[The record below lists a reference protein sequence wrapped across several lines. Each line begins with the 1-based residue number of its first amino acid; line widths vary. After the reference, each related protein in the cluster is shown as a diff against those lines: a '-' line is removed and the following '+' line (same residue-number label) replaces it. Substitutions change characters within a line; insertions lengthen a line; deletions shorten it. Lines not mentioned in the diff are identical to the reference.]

1 MKTLFKGLGVVLILF
16 ILCALYIVKSS
27 GAFRSINP
35 HFDGQTEVL
44 ESPAGVEDITIDQSN
59 GQVFMAASD
68 RRDFSKPGEL
78 YTFNV
83 SEASPSYVSLGVA
96 KLNPAFRAH
105 GVSLLKK
112 YGKTYIFAVS
122 HESQEDFIYRF
133 EIENDSIVNQKKFG
147 NPDFLISPNDLVALD
162 TATFYFTNDHGLKHG
177 LERELKDFMLDKNGY
192 VVLYNNGNYAKVSQD
207 IAYPNGINVS
217 LDGKYLYV
225 ASTTEGVLY
234 IYENNTSGKPLK
246 MVDSHYAETG
256 LDNIELDA
264 DGNLLI
270 GSHPQL
276 LKFVSHAKK
285 ASNRSPSQVLKI
297 VYLPD
302 TDYKFLQEELYLDN
316 GDPLSG
322 STVAAFYQSKD
333 GKNDLFVGSVYEP
346 KILRLH
352 RNL

>member
-1 MKTLFKGLGVVLILF
+1 MKTFIKGIGVFLILV
-16 ILCALYIVKSS
+16 ILCIVYIVKSS
-27 GAFRSINP
+27 GAFRIINP

-44 ESPAGVEDITIDQSN
+44 ESPEGAEDITIEQGS
-59 GQVFMAASD
+59 GQVYMSATD
-68 RRDFSKPGEL
+68 RRDHTKTGEL

-83 SEASPSYVSLGVA
+83 SEASPKYKSLHA
-96 KLNPAFRAH
+96 ADLNLEFRPH
-105 GVSLLKK
+105 GISLLKK
-112 YGKTYIFAVS
+112 YGNTYIFAVS
-122 HESQEDFIYRF
+122 HENQADYIYRF
-133 EIENDSIVNQKKFG
+133 QIENDSIVNQKKFH
-147 NPDFLISPNDLVALD
+147 NPEFLISPNDLVALD
-162 TATFYFTNDHGLKHG
+162 TATFFFTNDHGMKLG
-177 LERELKDFMLDKNGY
+177 LERTIKDFMFDKNGY
-192 VVLYNNGNYAKVSQD
+192 VVLYNNGNYAKVSQG

-217 LDGKYLYV
+217 PDKQYLYV

-234 IYENNTSGKPLK
+234 VYENSISGEPLK
-246 MVDSHYAETG
+246 MVDSHNAQTG

-276 LKFVSHAKK
+276 LKFLSHKK
-285 ASNRSPSQVLKI
+285 DAANRSPSQVLKI

-322 STVAAFYQSKD
+322 STVGAFYLSPN
-333 GKNDLFVGSVYEP
+333 GENHLLVGSVYEP

>member
-1 MKTLFKGLGVVLILF
+1 MKTLLKGFGVILILLV
-16 ILCALYIVKSS
+16 LCVLYIIKSS
-27 GAFRSINP
+27 GAFRSIKP
-35 HFDGQTEVL
+35 HFDGETEVL
-44 ESPAGVEDITIDQSN
+44 ESPAGVEDITIDQNS
-59 GQVFMAASD
+59 GQIYMAASD
-68 RRDFSKPGEL
+68 RRDFNSPGEI
-78 YTFNV
+78 YTFHV
-83 SEASPSYVSLGVA
+83 SEASPKFKSLGVA
-96 KLNPAFRAH
+96 KANPEFRAH
-105 GVSLLKK
+105 GISLLKK
-112 YGKTYIFAVS
+112 YGNTYVFAVS
-122 HESQEDFIYRF
+122 HEPKGDFIYRF
-133 EIENDSIVNQKKFG
+133 EIENDSIVGQKKFG
-147 NPDFLISPNDLVALD
+147 NPEFHVSINDVVATD

-177 LERELKDFMLDKNGY
+177 LEREIKDFMLDKNGY
-192 VVLYNNGNYAKVSQD
+192 AVLYHNGNYAKVSQD

-217 LDGKYLYV
+217 PDGKYLYV

-234 IYENNTSGKPLK
+234 VYENDISGEPLK
-246 MVDSHYAETG
+246 MVDSHYAASG

-270 GSHPQL
+270 GSHPKL
-276 LKFVSHAKK
+276 LKFLSHAKH

-297 VYLPD
+297 VYLPE

-322 STVAAFYQSKD
+322 SSVAAFYLSEG